1 MKRCCG
7 CKTAKNLDDFGK
19 NSSKSDG
26 LQDSCRECRAARY
39 QDNKAVLQAKSRKW
53 HADNRESSRNYSNKW
68 RDSNPDRVREYKRD
82 WNRKRYHSD
91 PAFRLKSVIR
101 ARLNKHLKSLKEGRK
116 AGSPVRDLGCSIAE
130 LISYVEAKFALG
142 MSWDNH
148 GTVWELDH
156 IEPLASF
163 DLTNRTQ
170 FLRACC
176 YKNLQP
182 LTIGEHLEKT
192 NREAGRKCN
201 LIGQ

>member
-7 CKTAKNLDDFGK
+7 CKTAKDLDAFGK
-19 NSSKSDG
+19 NSSKYDG

-39 QDNKAVLQAKSRKW
+39 QDNKAQIQAKNRKW
-53 HADNRESSRNYSNKW
+53 HAENRTSANAVSKAWKE
-68 RDSNPDRVREYKRD
+68 SNPERNREYKRK
-82 WNRKRYHSD
+82 WNRERYHSD

-101 ARLNKHLKSLKEGRK
+101 ARLNKHIGALSGGRIK
-116 AGSPVRDLGCSIAE
+116 AGSPVRDLGCSIVA
-130 LISYVEAKFALG
+130 LISYVEAKFAPG

-163 DLTNRTQ
+163 DLTSRTQ

-176 YKNLQP
+176 YMNLQP
-182 LTIGEHLEKT
+182 LTIEEHLEKT
-192 NREAGRKCN
+192 NREAGR
-201 LIGQ
+201 